1 MAGFD
6 KSFSKLQ
13 ITTADAD
20 VPPAKF
26 IRCLANIDDKAKH
39 RCSRKGAPDQ
49 KRAYTAKELEERV
62 MDCLCQT
69 HKYHLERQPILDNV
83 LKAPAIGWS
92 YSRALP
98 AVCRPLRRYQA
109 VNPIQPSK
117 TGSTESGKVC
127 NLKYSQHQSG
137 ACEPD
142 TKLQYQTNSP
152 FLHRCTRSSSKYLR
166 YAYTR
171 YDASC
176 LAPETSRTTVI
187 LGDKFPDRHGNSAT
201 KSCPKREKSDVFAL
215 PPRATKIQQ
224 RQPPTTMEKQ
234 APSAMPTTDLQ
245 GSVSLTF
252 RIYSNVAK
260 AFWLAKGR
268 EEVLMGNQIGS
279 EGKAKEGSISC
290 EEEELRSIGRHL
302 EFLIEA
308 QDKLVAESRLQV

>member
-137 ACEPD
+137 AGEPD

-215 PPRATKIQQ
+215 PAGSAASPSSDENPAASASYYHGETGAIRHADHRSTGQCILDLSDIFQ
-224 RQPPTTMEKQ
+224 RRKGFLARKGQRRGIDGKPNWKRGQSER
-234 APSAMPTTDLQ
+234 
-245 GSVSLTF
+245 
-252 RIYSNVAK
+252 RI
-260 AFWLAKGR
+260 
-268 EEVLMGNQIGS
+268 
-279 EGKAKEGSISC
+279 
-290 EEEELRSIGRHL
+290 
-302 EFLIEA
+302 
-308 QDKLVAESRLQV
+308 D